1 MTPRF
6 DRLDRALGTLIWK
19 PLTFLLS
26 LLTAGSIWVA
36 VTILQETKGSERVLG
51 AILAILAALVFG
63 AGAFAAA
70 RKRRLTDLDP

>member
-36 VTILQETKGSERVLG
+36 VTILQETEGSERVLG

>member
-6 DRLDRALGTLIWK
+6 DRLDRALGSLLWK

-26 LLTAGSIWVA
+26 LFTAASIWVA
-36 VTILQETKGSERVLG
+36 VTILQETEGTERVFG
-51 AILAILAALVFG
+51 AVLAVLAALVFG

-70 RKRRLTDLDP
+70 RKRRLTDIDP

>member
-26 LLTAGSIWVA
+26 LFTAASIWVA
-36 VTILQETKGSERVLG
+36 VTILQETEGTGRVLG
-51 AILAILAALVFG
+51 TILAIAAALVFG

-70 RKRRLTDLDP
+70 RKRRLTDIDP

>member
-26 LLTAGSIWVA
+26 LFTAGSIWVA
-36 VTILQETKGSERVLG
+36 VTILQETDGTERVIG
-51 AILAILAALVFG
+51 TILAIVAALVFG
-63 AGAFAAA
+63 AAAFAAA
-70 RKRRLTDLDP
+70 RKRRLTDIDP

>member
-26 LLTAGSIWVA
+26 LFTAASIWAA
-36 VTILQETKGSERVLG
+36 VTILQETQGTERVLG
-51 AILAILAALVFG
+51 TILAIGAALVFG

-70 RKRRLTDLDP
+70 RKRRLTDIDP

>member
-26 LLTAGSIWVA
+26 LFTAGSIWVA
-36 VTILQETKGSERVLG
+36 VTILQETEGTERVLG
-51 AILAILAALVFG
+51 TILAIVAALVFG

-70 RKRRLTDLDP
+70 RKRKLTDIDP

>member
-6 DRLDRALGTLIWK
+6 DRLDRALGTLLWK

-26 LLTAGSIWVA
+26 LFTAASIWVA
-36 VTILQETKGSERVLG
+36 VTILQETDGTERVFG
-51 AILAILAALVFG
+51 AVLAVVAALVFG

-70 RKRRLTDLDP
+70 RKRKLTDIDP